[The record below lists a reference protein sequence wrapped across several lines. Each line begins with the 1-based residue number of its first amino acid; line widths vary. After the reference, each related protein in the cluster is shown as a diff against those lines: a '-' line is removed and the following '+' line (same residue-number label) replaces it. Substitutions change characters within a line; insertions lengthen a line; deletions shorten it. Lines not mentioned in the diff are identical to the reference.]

1 LIDIRLKPQDVDI
14 AFMNRMVEEQVPF
27 YLVFTKSDKISQK
40 QIDENVGF
48 YQSFLLE
55 SWESLP
61 EIFIT
66 SAEKHKGREEIL
78 ASISKLIET
87 SPFKSGK

>member
-1 LIDIRLKPQDVDI
+1 
-14 AFMNRMVEEQVPF
+14 
-27 YLVFTKSDKISQK
+27 
-40 QIDENVGF
+40 
-48 YQSFLLE
+48 
-55 SWESLP
+55 LP